1 MLDLFILAGGY
12 GTRLSEYTKT
22 IPKPMVKIGNE
33 PILIHIIK
41 YYAKFGVK
49 NIFIALGYKKDVII
63 NHFKRNAY
71 NFKKVDNNLQL
82 CEMNFGKNYNCR
94 INLINTGINTMTGG
108 RVKRLLN
115 VSKKENYFLTYGDGV
130 SNVNLNKLY
139 DFHIKNNAIMTLTAV
154 HPPARFG
161 YVKIKKDKVKIFRE
175 KSQIDLGWINGGFF
189 IINKKIKKLIKN
201 DQTFLEKEP
210 MESLATSEK
219 LYAFK
224 HKGFWQC
231 MDTKR
236 DKELLDELYKND
248 KIPWLK

>member
-1 MLDLFILAGGY
+1 MP
-12 GTRLSEYTKT
+12 LSK
-22 IPKPMVKIGNE
+22 G
-33 PILIHIIK
+33 PI
-41 YYAKFGVK
+41 
-49 NIFIALGYKKDVII
+49 
-63 NHFKRNAY
+63 
-71 NFKKVDNNLQL
+71 
-82 CEMNFGKNYNCR
+82 
-94 INLINTGINTMTGG
+94 
-108 RVKRLLN
+108 
-115 VSKKENYFLTYGDGV
+115 
-130 SNVNLNKLY
+130 
-139 DFHIKNNAIMTLTAV
+139 
-154 HPPARFG
+154 
-161 YVKIKKDKVKIFRE
+161 KIFRE

-189 IINKKIKKLIKN
+189 IINNKIKKLIKN